1 MTNISDNPIQ
11 VQHCDALAGGRVVNY
26 HEAVEHAKTLA
37 PQYGLGVRQ
46 QDALASMLDRG
57 RWPVALPGTGGGAWL
72 CGSSWSASLKMMTSL
87 AGKGV
92 LVPTGKTYTNAGVE
106 YPEYVLADTVL
117 ETLPATTEPEPLAA
131 PAEAATEPADR
142 KTTMP
147 TDIESAVAE
156 DLRSAAASYAIALDA
171 MRVDV
176 AANVAALHKGKV
188 RQLSNNAAELLVRF
202 GELTAMHAHAR
213 NVLPDE
219 KIRAILEDATRHI
232 ENAVR
237 P

>member
-1 MTNISDNPIQ
+1 MMTNTSDSPTQIQ
-11 VQHCDALAGGRVVNY
+11 QLRDLAAKTGWRETDQGSIGIKFSRSSKTVIVHGSTNGRVVK
-26 HEAVEHAKTLA
+26 VKRT
-37 PQYGLGVRQ
+37 
-46 QDALASMLDRG
+46 S
-57 RWPVALPGTGGGAWL
+57 GAWNEPVEIQEPTTDKFKTAMRWL
-72 CGSSWSASLKMMTSL
+72 RYGQ
-87 AGKGV
+87 GV
-92 LVPTGKTYTNAGVE
+92 DDHDSEPNVP
-106 YPEYVLADTVL
+106 ADTVI
-117 ETLPATTEPEPLAA
+117 ETLPATTEPEPLPA

-147 TDIESAVAE
+147 TDTESAVAE

-232 ENAVR
+232 ENALQ